1 VCKVFTLSCVFVIIT
16 SRKVLVETFF
26 GEILSEKKKW
36 VATST
41 HEILGEKSSKLAK
54 FQKKRKSL
62 PYFRL

>member
-1 VCKVFTLSCVFVIIT
+1 VQSIYLVLCICNHNLKE
-16 SRKVLVETFF
+16 VLVETFF